1 MSHEVCVLRRS
12 ALCLCQPLPCVC
24 PAQDMSSQQAVV
36 ESVAS
41 SLKKAGLFEMVL
53 TSSVW

>member
-1 MSHEVCVLRRS
+1 MHCVS
-12 ALCLCQPLPCVC
+12 VNHSPVC